1 MKLVP
6 EVINKFFISSLI
18 ALIATGLRMVGPN
31 LISNGID
38 DGVLK
43 SDYNYVLQQSL
54 FYFITLVLLYFV
66 TSQALLSIGM
76 VGETYVRRVREKLFR
91 HMSSLDINYFEK
103 NKTGVLVARLT
114 SDMQSLNEFARE
126 GASSVITALL
136 TIFGA
141 VVAVFLVDV
150 QLSILAFVIMPILA
164 IATKIFRN
172 YADTTYWE
180 VREWIGQVL
189 SSLQEGISGV
199 RVIQAYTDED
209 TQIKRFKNVN
219 KEHFKANMRSARNI
233 AVYFPFLE
241 FTRVSSIATV
251 LWFGSQRISE
261 GTLSV
266 GELVALLF
274 YLNYFFDP
282 LIQLSFNYDTL
293 RSAGSSMKKV
303 FSILDEKP
311 NLSKKGEEFPD
322 NDLEK
327 TVEFDNVSFSY
338 GRENVLHGVSFSINK
353 GDKIAI
359 VGETGAGKSTIAK
372 LILRFYLPTNGS
384 MKYFGVDSNDVD
396 EDWVRQNVAFVPQ
409 ESFLFRG
416 TIRENLMYSKPDFE
430 SLEEELSSI
439 GVLDWFDRYE
449 NKLDQEVGER
459 GGNISAG
466 ERQFVALLR
475 AVLAKRKIIVFDEAT
490 ANLDIESESSIL
502 DATEKLLA
510 FQTSIVIAHRLET
523 VLNAEKLDLSN
534 AKNAAAMS
542 KGTLSIPLGEYD
554 RAMSTLNTLP
564 NNGWAMWRRGIL
576 KVMSGDLAGAKSEM
590 TSLRKLLAE
599 LNIDENGGLDYVH
612 AIIAARE
619 GDAGSITSHLSEAFS
634 KSDGAEFKDRV
645 VNDVEFLN
653 YSDAIKAAMN

>member
-1 MKLVP
+1 MYLRTEIYSWKNRKCKIKLKDKTFSRSIKLVP

-396 EDWVRQNVAFVPQ
+396 EDWVRENVAFVPQ

-523 VLNAEKLDLSN
+523 VLNAEKI
-534 AKNAAAMS
+534 M
-542 KGTLSIPLGEYD
+542 
-554 RAMSTLNTLP
+554 
-564 NNGWAMWRRGIL
+564 
-576 KVMSGDLAGAKSEM
+576 VM
-590 TSLRKLLAE
+590 
-599 LNIDENGGLDYVH
+599 ENGNLIGFD
-612 AIIAARE
+612 
-619 GDAGSITSHLSEAFS
+619 SHNNLLKNNQTYKDLFS
-634 KSDGAEFKDRV
+634 AWNL
-645 VNDVEFLN
+645 VNDL
-653 YSDAIKAAMN
+653 

>member
-1 MKLVP
+1 MYLRIEIYSWKNRKCKIKLKDKTFSRSMKLVP

-18 ALIATGLRMVGPN
+18 ALLATGLRMVGPN

-209 TQIKRFKNVN
+209 TQIKRFKKVN

-322 NDLEK
+322 NDLEQ

-396 EDWVRQNVAFVPQ
+396 EDWVRENVAFVPQ

-523 VLNAEKLDLSN
+523 VLNAEKI
-534 AKNAAAMS
+534 M
-542 KGTLSIPLGEYD
+542 
-554 RAMSTLNTLP
+554 
-564 NNGWAMWRRGIL
+564 
-576 KVMSGDLAGAKSEM
+576 VM
-590 TSLRKLLAE
+590 
-599 LNIDENGGLDYVH
+599 ENGNLIGFD
-612 AIIAARE
+612 
-619 GDAGSITSHLSEAFS
+619 SHNNLLKNNQTYKDLFS
-634 KSDGAEFKDRV
+634 AWNL
-645 VNDVEFLN
+645 VNDL
-653 YSDAIKAAMN
+653 